1 MKLKHSCTLC
11 LVIFLTMP
19 LTTFAK
25 VVLEC
30 RVSGE
35 VKYTSGERVTTE
47 SLPSEQVIVTIDDT
61 KPDMTVRFKSA
72 ADYSFFMG
80 DFLKTMTVRNISDD
94 KFFKWSYSQNIKVS
108 KTHGMI
114 EIDRHSLR
122 IKVSDAWSHK
132 NENLTTVTEFSG
144 VCSR

>member
-47 SLPSEQVIVTIDDT
+47 SLPSEQVIVMIDDT